1 MISCTRTARSK
12 FSGRNIL
19 LREAVTTVDPGP
31 LGRKREPRCMACWAK
46 SNHTNDFWHHT
57 FIPNFKY
64 ESFHLYVAQ
73 HQHL

>member
-31 LGRKREPRCMACWAK
+31 LGRKREPRCIGM
-46 SNHTNDFWHHT
+46 
-57 FIPNFKY
+57 
-64 ESFHLYVAQ
+64 LG
-73 HQHL
+73 